1 MNTALTS
8 PTALI
13 THVDGS
19 EIPAPGRW
27 SVAPGHSW
35 PILRTRLGPL
45 AGEASAF
52 GPALAGTV
60 DVDFVP
66 ENCRMSLAIDA
77 RRLTSDHP
85 AMDRGLAD
93 RHLWIEAARSSRF
106 APGGWD
112 ITGSVVGG
120 DETADFAAWMDYR
133 GVYRR
138 ARDFAYAWFT
148 MELDVP
154 AAVLGIAAGSIR
166 RRHLSIYLDVLAT
179 ADSAAT
185 SAA

>member
-1 MNTALTS
+1 
-8 PTALI
+8 
-13 THVDGS
+13 
-19 EIPAPGRW
+19 
-27 SVAPGHSW
+27 
-35 PILRTRLGPL
+35 
-45 AGEASAF
+45 
-52 GPALAGTV
+52 
-60 DVDFVP
+60 
-66 ENCRMSLAIDA
+66 MSLAIDA

-120 DETADFAAWMDYR
+120 HETADFAAWMDYR